1 MCQHVPT
8 CANMCQHAP
17 TCANMRQHA
26 PTCANMRQHAPT
38 CANMR
43 QHAPTCANMRQ
54 HAPTCA
60 NMRQHA
66 PTCANMRQHAPT
78 CANMCQHVPTCAN
91 MCQHVP
97 TCANMC
103 QHVPTCAN
111 MCQHV
116 PTTCIA
122 WPHVDLR
129 QKVPKSEHRS
139 SCSSLR
145 KALSPHLP
153 FHSSPKSPP
162 KPHAETAR
170 SLVESWSRLQE
181 RVFLT
186 QAFLND
192 QAATKTGLATQRTCS
207 RQDVAKRPQKN
218 GKTGELGQ
226 DRLKVRWEAVMFLF
240 NVVNLNVWLFLSV
253 NLAKCFVG
261 VVWLMFGLDEG
272 RVCWGCCGFY
282 CMR

>member
-1 MCQHVPT
+1 MFHQHHTESYSLHIDAPSYSLSNITAMFYGQISGLLCGAKSRLWVVWET
-8 CANMCQHAP
+8 HDAINREKMRKVANSL
-17 TCANMRQHA
+17 
-26 PTCANMRQHAPT
+26 
-38 CANMR
+38 
-43 QHAPTCANMRQ
+43 
-54 HAPTCA
+54 
-60 NMRQHA
+60 
-66 PTCANMRQHAPT
+66 
-78 CANMCQHVPTCAN
+78 
-91 MCQHVP
+91 
-97 TCANMC
+97 
-103 QHVPTCAN
+103 VPTCAN

-129 QKVPKSEHRS
+129 QKVSKSEHRS

-170 SLVESWSRLQE
+170 SLVESWSHLQE

-207 RQDVAKRPQKN
+207 RRKTWQNAHKKMVKQGNWD
-218 GKTGELGQ
+218 KTG
-226 DRLKVRWEAVMFLF
+226 
-240 NVVNLNVWLFLSV
+240 
-253 NLAKCFVG
+253 
-261 VVWLMFGLDEG
+261 
-272 RVCWGCCGFY
+272 
-282 CMR
+282 